1 MHREQTA
8 MHQCHTL
15 GYHWDSRLSTQ
26 QQQGGREIGKEG
38 WEIGKEGWIDASI
51 TSISSH

>member
-8 MHQCHTL
+8 VHQCHTL

-26 QQQGGREIGKEG
+26 QQRGGREIGKEG
-38 WEIGKEGWIDASI
+38 WRDATI